1 MGSQPGHLQHK
12 FAESIAPPRGWT
24 LAAGRWRAAA
34 GLRRGA
40 RAVSG
45 AALLLVLPVGVA
57 VAQGNAWTTIGSF
70 GEDRLRLRQLLGTL
84 PTDGFLLRTPS
95 SMNARA
101 RSAGAGVW
109 LELLQPELRSV
120 WNSRI
125 PFLHN
130 DGAMW
135 AGRGASVLVR
145 AGVRARY
152 GPVEIVL
159 APEFAY
165 SQNRPFEVFP
175 GREPGRST
183 FSSPWHIG
191 AESADLPLRFG
202 DQPLRV
208 VGLGQSSI
216 TVVAGPVAVGAS
228 TENQWWGPGIR
239 NAIVMSDNAQGIPHL
254 FLRTSRPVPTPL
266 GPVEARWI
274 IGGLTESL
282 YFDTVASN
290 DLRSLSGLV
299 VTLRPGGARGLTLGL
314 ARTVYGGEA
323 GSTGA
328 VIGRLFDVV
337 TRFERLANPGEADSS
352 VRRDQLISLFGRWVF
367 PESHFEVYA
376 EWARMELPRSVRDLL
391 LAPQHTQGYTLGLQW
406 ARPAGGDDRFFRFR
420 AELTNVEQ
428 SIAYTDRP
436 TPPDFYAGRAT
447 AHGYTQRGKVIGAA
461 IGPGGS
467 SEWLAGDYIA
477 PAWQAGLFVGRIRW
491 ENDALY
497 RQDAA
502 NYLRHD
508 VSVFAGVRGGTRSRR
523 LDVTAELT
531 AARRLSYLF
540 QNGAAS
546 PGGHCTIDISNYT
559 LAFVLSP
566 R

>member
-1 MGSQPGHLQHK
+1 V
-12 FAESIAPPRGWT
+12 FAVLLLLPVCLP
-24 LAAGRWRAAA
+24 
-34 GLRRGA
+34 A
-40 RAVSG
+40 RAQVR
-45 AALLLVLPVGVA
+45 PV
-57 VAQGNAWTTIGSF
+57 TTIGSAA
-70 GEDRLRLRQLLGTL
+70 EDRLRLDQILGRTS
-84 PTDGFLLRTPS
+84 TDGYLLRTPS
-95 SMNARA
+95 AMNARV
-101 RSAGAGVW
+101 RSSGAGLW
-109 LELLQPELRSV
+109 LELLSPEVRSV

-130 DGAMW
+130 GGAMW
-135 AGRGASVLVR
+135 AGRGASLLVR
-145 AGVRARY
+145 AGVRGGY

-191 AESADLPLRFG
+191 AESADLPPRFG
-202 DQPLRV
+202 DQPVRV

-216 TVVAGPVAVGAS
+216 TVSVGPVAVGAS

-254 FLRTSRPVPTPL
+254 FLRTSRPVRTPL

-282 YFDTVASN
+282 YFDTVTSN

-299 VTLRPGGARGLTLGL
+299 VTLQPGGSRGITLGL
-314 ARTVYGGEA
+314 ARTVYGEA
-323 GSTGA
+323 ADAGA
-328 VIGRLFDVV
+328 VRGRLFDVV

-352 VRRDQLISLFGRWVF
+352 RCRDQLIALFGRWVF
-367 PESHFEVYA
+367 PESHFEIYA

-391 LAPQHTQGYTLGLQW
+391 VAPQHTQGYTLGLQW
-406 ARPAGGDDRFFRFR
+406 ARPAGGDDRFFRFQ
-420 AELTNVEQ
+420 AELTNLEQ

-447 AHGYTQRGKVIGAA
+447 AHGYTQRGRVIGAA
-461 IGPGGS
+461 IGPGAS
-467 SEWLAGDYIA
+467 SQWLAGDLVG
-477 PAWQAGLFVGRIRW
+477 PRWRAGLFAGRVRW
-491 ENDALY
+491 ENNALY
-497 RQDAA
+497 RQWLG
-502 NYLRHD
+502 NWYRHD
-508 VSVFAGVRGGTRSRR
+508 VSVFAGFRAGATLRR
-523 LDVTAELT
+523 LDLAGEFTAGNRT
-531 AARRLSYLF
+531 NYLF
-540 QNGAAS
+540 QNGDMN
-546 PGGHCTIDISNYT
+546 PGRRRTIDIVNYT
-559 LAFVLSP
+559 LALVLSP

>member
-1 MGSQPGHLQHK
+1 
-12 FAESIAPPRGWT
+12 
-24 LAAGRWRAAA
+24 
-34 GLRRGA
+34 
-40 RAVSG
+40 
-45 AALLLVLPVGVA
+45 LLVLPCGVA
-57 VAQGNAWTTIGSF
+57 LAQGHAWTTIGSF

-95 SMNARA
+95 SMNARS
-101 RSAGAGVW
+101 RSAGAGAW

-135 AGRGASVLVR
+135 AGRGANLLVR
-145 AGVRARY
+145 AGVRGGY

-202 DQPLRV
+202 DQSVRV

-216 TVVAGPVAVGAS
+216 TVFAGSVAVGAS

-254 FLRTSRPVPTPL
+254 FLRTSRPVRTPL
-266 GPVEARWI
+266 GPLEARWI

-290 DLRSLSGLV
+290 DMRSLSGLV

-323 GSTGA
+323 ANAGA
-328 VIGRLFDVV
+328 VLGRRYDVV
-337 TRFERLANPGEADSS
+337 TRFERLANPGEADTS
-352 VRRDQLISLFGRWVF
+352 RCTDQLLSLFGRWVF

-376 EWARMELPRSVRDLL
+376 EWARMELPRSLRDLL

-406 ARPAGGDDRFFRFR
+406 ARPAGGDDRFFRFQ

-461 IGPGGS
+461 IGPGSS
-467 SEWLAGDYIA
+467 SEWLAGDLVG
-477 PAWQAGLFVGRIRW
+477 PRWRAGLFVGRVRW
-491 ENDALY
+491 ENGALY
-497 RQDAA
+497 RQLYA
-502 NYLRHD
+502 NWYRHD
-508 VSVFAGVRGGTRSRR
+508 VSVFAGFRAGVTLRR
-523 LDVTAELT
+523 LDLAGEFTAGNRT
-531 AARRLSYLF
+531 NYLF
-540 QNGAAS
+540 QNGIMN
-546 PGGHCTIDISNYT
+546 PGKRRTIDIVNYA
-559 LAFVLSP
+559 LALVLSP

>member
-1 MGSQPGHLQHK
+1 M
-12 FAESIAPPRGWT
+12 AR
-24 LAAGRWRAAA
+24 AAGGA
-34 GLRRGA
+34 GFHLVFAFLLLQPVCLPA
-40 RAVSG
+40 RAQVRP
-45 AALLLVLPVGVA
+45 LI
-57 VAQGNAWTTIGSF
+57 TIGSLA
-70 GEDRLRLRQLLGTL
+70 EDRLRLDQVLGRAS
-84 PTDGFLLRTPS
+84 TDGYLLRTS
-95 SMNARA
+95 STMNARV
-101 RSAGAGVW
+101 RLSGAGVW
-109 LELLQPELRSV
+109 LESLAPELRSV

-135 AGRGASVLVR
+135 AGRGASLLAR
-145 AGVRARY
+145 AGVRGGY

-165 SQNRPFEVFP
+165 SQNHPFEVFP

-274 IGGLTESL
+274 IGGLSESL

-406 ARPAGGDDRFFRFR
+406 ARPAGGDDRFFRFQ

-491 ENDALY
+491 EDNAMY
-497 RQDAA
+497 RQRRGTW
-502 NYLRHD
+502 LSHD
-508 VSVFAGVRGGTRSRR
+508 ISVLVGVRGAVRLARWDVSAEASISRR
-523 LDVTAELT
+523 TN
-531 AARRLSYLF
+531 YLF
-540 QNGAAS
+540 QNGVNLL
-546 PGGHCTIDISNYT
+546 GGRTIDVPNAT
-559 LAFVLSP
+559 LGFALSP

>member
-1 MGSQPGHLQHK
+1 
-12 FAESIAPPRGWT
+12 
-24 LAAGRWRAAA
+24 
-34 GLRRGA
+34 
-40 RAVSG
+40 
-45 AALLLVLPVGVA
+45 VA
-57 VAQGNAWTTIGSF
+57 VAQGNAWTTIGSAA
-70 GEDRLRLRQLLGTL
+70 EDRLRLDQILGRA
-84 PTDGFLLRTPS
+84 PADGFLLRTPS
-95 SMNARA
+95 SMTPAA
-101 RSAGAGVW
+101 PSSAGVPTVQW
-109 LELLQPELRSV
+109 LYPEVRSV

-130 DGAMW
+130 GGAMW

-145 AGVRARY
+145 GGARAGY
-152 GPVEIVL
+152 GPVQIVL
-159 APEFAY
+159 APEMTY
-165 SQNRPFEVFP
+165 SRNRPFEVFP

-202 DQPLRV
+202 DQPVRI

-239 NAIVMSDNAQGIPHL
+239 NAILMSENAQGIPHL
-254 FLRTSRPVPTPL
+254 FLRTSRPVRTPL
-266 GPVEARWI
+266 GPLEARWV

-323 GSTGA
+323 ANAG
-328 VIGRLFDVV
+328 VVLGRLFDVV

-391 LAPQHTQGYTLGLQW
+391 VAPQHTQGYTLGLQW
-406 ARPAGGDDRFFRFR
+406 ARPAGGDDNFFRFQ

-477 PAWQAGLFVGRIRW
+477 PAWQVGLFAGRVRW
-491 ENDALY
+491 ENGALY
-497 RQDAA
+497 RQFAA
-502 NYLRHD
+502 NWYRHD
-508 VSVFAGVRGGTRSRR
+508 VSVFAGFRAGVALRR
-523 LDVTAELT
+523 LDLAGEFTAGNRT
-531 AARRLSYLF
+531 NYFF
-540 QNGAAS
+540 QNGIMN
-546 PGGHCTIDISNYT
+546 PGKRRTIDIVNYT
-559 LAFVLSP
+559 LALVLSP